1 MPTPRDHRGMQLDP
15 HILDFL
21 KALEAQGGPPLWTLS
36 AASAR
41 DVLLSIQ
48 RSVTVATLPADSS
61 GRHES

>member
-1 MPTPRDHRGMQLDP
+1 MPTTSDHRSMHLDP

-41 DVLLSIQ
+41 DVLLSVQ
-48 RSVTVATLPADSS
+48 RSITIADAAS
-61 GRHES
+61 